1 MIRPMALVSLLLAA
15 GSAGFLFV
23 EAHQA
28 QRRERELDRLSK
40 AIQEQREA
48 VIVLEAEWAYLNR
61 LERLQQLAGRHLDLT
76 PITPDRMVRIQD
88 LPVRVPADGALE
100 SGRAAPQSPLR
111 RPAERGR

>member
-1 MIRPMALVSLLLAA
+1 MIRPLTLVSLILAA

-28 QRRERELDRLSK
+28 QRRERELDRLSR

-61 LERLQQLAGRHLDLT
+61 LERLQQLAGRHLDLA
-76 PITPDRMVRIQD
+76 PVTPDRVVRVQD
-88 LPVRVPADGALE
+88 LPVRPPSEGAPGP
-100 SGRAAPQSPLR
+100 GRAAPQAPSR
-111 RPAERGR
+111 QGERGR